1 MDFFIR
7 QILDVIWGAKKAF
20 CWKAS
25 LSVGDIS
32 MLLFRMMKVTVRWR
46 CSGGILALTFN
57 LVKRFVRIF
66 FLITTLIEL
75 NDMYDFLWRRQWQP
89 TSVLLPGKSQGRRS
103 LVGYS
108 PWGRDRTW
116 LSDFTFTFHFHALEK
131 EMATHS
137 SVLAWRI
144 PGTGAWWAA
153 VYGVAQSRTRLKRLS
168 SSSSSMTSYKLG
180 GRKNQAEAE
189 SEEDLLPWWSSG

>member
-116 LSDFTFTFHFHALEK
+116 LSDLPICNSVNWGQVFFFSSWEPAVSFCHVPQGAAALISQDSASVAASDEK
-131 EMATHS
+131 ES
-137 SVLAWRI
+137 I
-144 PGTGAWWAA
+144 
-153 VYGVAQSRTRLKRLS
+153 
-168 SSSSSMTSYKLG
+168 LG
-180 GRKNQAEAE
+180 KGRSHCSQEV
-189 SEEDLLPWWSSG
+189 

>member
-1 MDFFIR
+1 MSTLNKWTCLQMDFFTR

-89 TSVLLPGKSQGRRS
+89 TPVLLPGESQGREPGGLPSMGLHR
-103 LVGYS
+103 VRHD
-108 PWGRDRTW
+108 W
-116 LSDFTFTFHFHALEK
+116 SD
-131 EMATHS
+131 
-137 SVLAWRI
+137 LA
-144 PGTGAWWAA
+144 AAA
-153 VYGVAQSRTRLKRLS
+153 VAWLLN
-168 SSSSSMTSYKLG
+168 KLG
-180 GRKNQAEAE
+180 GRKNQVEAE